1 MDIFLLLKYG
11 QNIDKN
17 ISKNLSK
24 IDSPKLL
31 DNARKS
37 ATDACKTASRRAI
50 KKTAEAKCHLIGN
63 KIAKKITQV

>member
-1 MDIFLLLKYG
+1 MDICLLLRYG

-24 IDSPKLL
+24 IYSPKLL

-50 KKTAEAKCHLIGN
+50 KITAEAKCDLIGN
-63 KIAKKITQV
+63 KIAKKIT